1 MKKLAGLAVI
11 LAVLILGS
19 YYGMGIITE
28 RTLKKSIAM
37 IDQSNGVLVEVDQYH
52 RGLHRSTALLNWRI
66 QVPARTTKNQ
76 EGVLVTVPA
85 QEYKMQVPL
94 DISHGPIMFV
104 DSKLK
109 FGLGYARSHIALD
122 KAYADQFAKA
132 YTAESTAPTVSLVL
146 FVNYLNDST
155 LDVNMPMFKLIAK
168 EGMSQFEWQGM
179 NAETHISSGYKKV
192 KGRVTINGTI
202 FQKDKASVTLGKVVS
217 DFDLHRTPLRL
228 YLGDGNISI
237 SSLVVMQES
246 RKELDVK
253 EFDAHSTSDIKDGLL
268 STHVKLTLSKLLT
281 ADKVYGPALLDMSLS
296 NLDAE
301 TFVKINKQANDLQHG
316 SEADQQ
322 KALLMLMPELPK
334 LLSKGARFEISDLSV
349 GMPEGQLK
357 GNVLVTL
364 PVEGTD
370 NPFQLMQKITGQG
383 KVMLSE
389 AVLKHLMNDSAKALL
404 QQQEAVQA
412 SAEPAV
418 AEVAPVQAP
427 VQQIDDPAV
436 ITKLANE
443 KLANMVQ
450 SGLLSLQG
458 SDYVIEF
465 KLAEGKLE
473 INGKPFSS
481 AMLTF

>member
-52 RGLHRSTALLNWRI
+52 RGLYRSTALLNWRI

-85 QEYKMQVPL
+85 QEYKMQIPL
-94 DISHGPIMFV
+94 DISHGPVMFV

-122 KAYADQFAKA
+122 QSYADQFAKA
-132 YTAESTAPTVSLVL
+132 YTAESTAPTVNLVL

-179 NAETHISSGYKKV
+179 NAETHISSGNKKV
-192 KGRVTINGTI
+192 KGRVTIDGTI

-228 YLGDGNISI
+228 YLGDANVSI
-237 SSLVVMQES
+237 SSLVVMHDS
-246 RKELDVK
+246 RKELDVQA
-253 EFDAHSTSDIKDGLL
+253 FDAHSTSDIKDGLL
-268 STHVKLTLSKLLT
+268 STHVKITLSKLLT
-281 ADKVYGPALLDMSLS
+281 ADKVYGPAVLDMSLS

-301 TFVKINKQANDLQHG
+301 TFVKINKQANDLQQG

-389 AVLKHLMNDSAKALL
+389 AVLKHLMSDSAKALL
-404 QQQEAVQA
+404 QRQEALQA
-412 SAEPAV
+412 PAEPAV
-418 AEVAPVQAP
+418 AEVAVPAP
-427 VQQIDDPAV
+427 VQQIDDPAA